1 MDYEPV
7 LYNAIS
13 GFVRQGRTSFHMPVH
28 GGGKLYGEAAGEFL
42 SLDVTE
48 LPETDNLA
56 CPSGAIA
63 QMHEN
68 MARLFSADHAHVLVG
83 GSSAGIHAMLLA
95 CLRRGDAL
103 LVDRSV
109 HQSVLNACALY
120 GFVPVFF
127 ERDMLPGYSIPGHIN
142 FDSLHR
148 AMQDTPHAKAILVTT
163 PTYYGICEDVRAL
176 AELAHN
182 QHIPLLADC
191 AHGPHFSFSP
201 QLPNVA
207 TADGA
212 DLCALS
218 LHKTLGAP
226 TQTAL
231 LLHRSDIVDY
241 ARVKSCVNM
250 IHTTSP
256 SYLLMCAADLVCA
269 KMAHEGEALFAR
281 AARLVQ
287 TVRAQLEQ
295 DTLLRCLPNGDTT
308 RLVVNVSAYALT
320 GYDVAQQLADT
331 YAIDVEM
338 ADPHNIVCIFGPLTT
353 EKEANALSSALCAI
367 AGYANSAAAGAEAP
381 PLLPP
386 IRLASPPADAFSA
399 PSEHVP
405 LAESVGRICAATVST
420 YPPGVPCLIPG
431 ARITDEAAAY
441 LRATLRSGG
450 TVTGLEDKSVAVL
463 K

>member
-1 MDYEPV
+1 MNYEPA
-7 LYNAIS
+7 LYNTIA
-13 GFVRQGRTSFHMPVH
+13 GFTRQDRISFHMPVH
-28 GGGKLYGEAAGEFL
+28 GGGALYGNPAQDFL

-48 LPETDNLA
+48 LPATDNLA
-56 CPSGAIA
+56 CPSGPIA

-68 MARLFSADHAHVLVG
+68 MARLFGADHAHVLVG
-83 GSSAGIHAMLLA
+83 GSSAGLHAMLLA
-95 CLRRGDAL
+95 CLRRGDTL
-103 LVDRSV
+103 LVDRCI

-127 ERDMLPGYSIPGHIN
+127 ERDILPGYSIPGHIN
-142 FDSLHR
+142 PASLRR
-148 AMQDTPHAKAILVTT
+148 AIQDTPHAKAILITT

-176 AELAHN
+176 ATLAHN

-191 AHGPHFSFSP
+191 AHGPHFAFCS

-207 TADGA
+207 TADEA

-231 LLHRSDIVDY
+231 LLHRSKLVDY
-241 ARVKSCVNM
+241 ARVKACVNM
-250 IHTTSP
+250 VHTTSP

-269 KMAHEGEALFAR
+269 KMAHEGEALFMH
-281 AARLVQ
+281 AAKLVQ
-287 TVRAQLEQ
+287 DVREQLEQ
-295 DTLLRCLPNGDTT
+295 GTLLRCLLNGDAT
-308 RLVVNVSAYALT
+308 RLVVNVSAYALN
-320 GYDVAQQLADT
+320 GYNVAQQLADS

-353 EKEANALSSALCAI
+353 EKEAKALTAALCAI
-367 AGYANSAAAGAEAP
+367 VESAGPAVSGTVP

-386 IRLASPPADAFSA
+386 MYLSQTPADAFSS
-399 PSEHVP
+399 PEEYVP
-405 LAESVGRICAATVST
+405 LDKSVGRVCAATVSA

-431 ARITDEAAAY
+431 ARITDEATAY

-450 TVTGLEDKSVAVL
+450 TVTGLVGESVAVL